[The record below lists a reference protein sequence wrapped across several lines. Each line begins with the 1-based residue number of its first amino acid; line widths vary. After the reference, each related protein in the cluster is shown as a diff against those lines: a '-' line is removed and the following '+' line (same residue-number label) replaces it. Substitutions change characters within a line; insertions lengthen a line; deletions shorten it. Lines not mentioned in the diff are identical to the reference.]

1 MVLRP
6 VTRKDPTR
14 GQHDQQ
20 HERAEQPELLGVHG
34 KDEVG
39 LALGQK
45 AQMALGA
52 LQAAIDNFGP
62 SNGDAI
68 VTASVYLSATA
79 DSW

>member
-1 MVLRP
+1 MRH
-6 VTRKDPTR
+6 R
-14 GQHDQQ
+14 G
-20 HERAEQPELLGVHG
+20 L
-34 KDEVG
+34 
-39 LALGQK
+39 
-45 AQMALGA
+45 ALGA